1 MAERI
6 TDKTMDEIEILAKL
20 SLTDEE
26 KEKSRNEMQKMLD
39 YVELLNSLD
48 TDNVEP
54 LTHLFPIEN
63 VFREDVE
70 EESTPREEILKNAP
84 EEKDGILCLYIGME
98 DYSEYGGT
106 KAKYESNDEGKTWE
120 YRGIVI
126 RK

>member
-20 SLTDEE
+20 SLADEE

-84 EEKDGILCLYIGME
+84 EEKDGQFLVPRAIG
-98 DYSEYGGT
+98 
-106 KAKYESNDEGKTWE
+106 
-120 YRGIVI
+120 
-126 RK
+126 

>member
-6 TDKTMDEIEILAKL
+6 TDKTMEEIEILAKL

-84 EEKDGILCLYIGME
+84 EEKDGQFLVPRAIG
-98 DYSEYGGT
+98 
-106 KAKYESNDEGKTWE
+106 
-120 YRGIVI
+120 
-126 RK
+126 